1 MTKYQRY
8 VYYIYNYEMGEKR
21 ANIGFLRVEV
31 RNGNCKMTIQ
41 IRALSQGSPLKILL
55 FKRGEEHLR
64 CCEIGQL
71 SMVNGMGSTSLSY
84 TLQELSDM
92 YYALEDI
99 AGMILF
105 ADKDKFYA
113 TTWDDEGIE
122 IDKMVIEET
131 GNRDKEEI
139 THEKEAEKLEK
150 AAASNEKE
158 VENPKKETGK
168 LEKEAINHEKDMIN
182 HAQEAVSHEE
192 DTVNHMKETE
202 GHEKEAEH
210 NKKMTEAIAWPS
222 PNLASATKTDTVP
235 VPSPV
240 KPDMKSG
247 ASVSNTD
254 AQAAIP
260 DVKSSSFSH
269 NVPGQAATPD
279 INTGTTSTTPDI
291 SADPTKADLEA
302 MGFDESNL
310 VEISPSCAAK
320 ILNSY
325 PKMYPFESDNVL
337 DCVRIELQ
345 DLHELPIEYWAMA
358 HNSFLLQGYYSY
370 LHLLFAQIQN
380 ENKEKSYVI
389 GIPGICHV
397 KQNYLAG
404 RFGFRHFLPLR
415 QTDDINGEFGYWLLE
430 VSKRSV

>member
-31 RNGNCKMTIQ
+31 RNGTCKMTIQ

-131 GNRDKEEI
+131 GNREKEEI
-139 THEKEAEKLEK
+139 THEKEAENHEK
-150 AAASNEKE
+150 ETGNHEKE
-158 VENPKKETGK
+158 VET
-168 LEKEAINHEKDMIN
+168 
-182 HAQEAVSHEE
+182 
-192 DTVNHMKETE
+192 
-202 GHEKEAEH
+202 HEKEAEKDEKGTEH
-210 NKKMTEAIAWPS
+210 DKKITEAHKMTEAIPQPS
-222 PNLASATKTDTVP
+222 PNLASATETDTVS

-240 KPDMKSG
+240 KQDTKSD
-247 ASVSNTD
+247 APVSNTD

-260 DVKSSSFSH
+260 DTNAGTMSKSPASFVGQVQSVSMPSS
-269 NVPGQAATPD
+269 VTQAPPASAASQVSPD
-279 INTGTTSTTPDI
+279 PAASVQQSSDTTPDT
-291 SADPTKADLEA
+291 SGDPVKADLEA
-302 MGFDESNL
+302 MGFDENNF